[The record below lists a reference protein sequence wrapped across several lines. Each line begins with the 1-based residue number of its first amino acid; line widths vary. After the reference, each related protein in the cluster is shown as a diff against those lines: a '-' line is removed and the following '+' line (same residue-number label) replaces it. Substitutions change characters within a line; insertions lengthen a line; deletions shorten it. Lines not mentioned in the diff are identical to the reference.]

1 MFRFLFGA
9 IAGALAAL
17 YWRDDL
23 RRYMSSKLPE
33 VRERA
38 ADKLE
43 ALGKGAETVLD
54 RAKSQIGTNLRAG
67 QERLRSTPRTAGER
81 WPGTE

>member
-1 MFRFLFGA
+1 MLRFLFGA

-17 YWRDDL
+17 YWLDNI
-23 RRYMSSKLPE
+23 RRYMDSKLTE

-43 ALGKGAETVLD
+43 TLGKGAETVLD

-67 QERLRSTPRTAGER
+67 QERLRSAPRAAGER
-81 WPGTE
+81 GAGTE